1 MVYAWQCEILL
12 FFRTAVNESFKL
24 NLLANIIWIYRL
36 WCKSFTLILI
46 TCIYLFLYASIFPC
60 AHTSVRL
67 LFFMCTNWNPL
78 WLMWLMFS
86 IDKWKSH
93 SYTNGVS
100 EGEKERKREIARRR
114 SIIYMFCKPQLL
126 FFPFTKW
133 FSQMHRSI
141 LNAIKSNCHN
151 VFSSKC

>member
-1 MVYAWQCEILL
+1 MYSSRYMHDNAKFCC

-46 TCIYLFLYASIFPC
+46 TCVYLFLYASIFPC

-67 LFFMCTNWNPL
+67 LFFMCTNWNPF

-93 SYTNGVS
+93 RYTNGVS
-100 EGEKERKREIARRR
+100 EGEKERNCAWTFHYICSANHSCCFFR
-114 SIIYMFCKPQLL
+114 SPNDFL
-126 FFPFTKW
+126 
-133 FSQMHRSI
+133 
-141 LNAIKSNCHN
+141 
-151 VFSSKC
+151 KCTDQYWML